1 MFRGNQH
8 GATVVEDD
16 WARSERIGEL
26 RADIHAQE
34 LGGPADQFERS
45 LLVPVPLSAVHQQV
59 VHVRWSVVFVFVL
72 FCLFVFVLFFWIY
85 LSSILVCWCCFIV
98 SVCLC
103 LLGFLVL
110 PFNG

>member
-45 LLVPVPLSAVHQQV
+45 LLVPVSLSAVHQQV

-72 FCLFVFVLFFWIY
+72 FCLFVCLFVCFLDLFILNSGVLVLFHRFCLFVSARF
-85 LSSILVCWCCFIV
+85 LSFAI
-98 SVCLC
+98 
-103 LLGFLVL
+103 
-110 PFNG
+110 